1 VPVCDFCII
10 TIVIYFVPLRLT
22 SFLVVSN
29 AILWFNIVFLFK
41 NTRLDA
47 CLFMKGKRK
56 EGNCIL
62 NDLLTELFI
71 IIISVFFVNI

>member
-1 VPVCDFCII
+1 
-10 TIVIYFVPLRLT
+10 
-22 SFLVVSN
+22 
-29 AILWFNIVFLFK
+29 
-41 NTRLDA
+41 
-47 CLFMKGKRK
+47 MKGKRK